1 MQKPV
6 DFEIGICYNPIMK
19 NKQGFTLIEL
29 VLTLAVLNI
38 VMIPLFR
45 FLFFSIDTYKMM
57 QEQQKATMTMQG
69 YMEELKG
76 SSQYYNDLLVDTK
89 HFWTGPDDI
98 VVIIEP
104 VSFYAFDDEC
114 LIYKITLKK
123 EGLYKSYEIKG
134 TLLNLEW

>member
-57 QEQQKATMTMQG
+57 QEQQEATMTMQG